1 MCGISA
7 IFGKNNSEFNNI
19 YNLVKEQTH
28 RGPDNNS
35 IKKINS
41 NLIFGHNRLKIVDL
55 SNKANQPFSHKNI
68 SLIFNGM
75 IYNYLEIK
83 KNITNKFYRFKTECP
98 KSY

>member
-41 NLIFGHNRLKIVDL
+41 SYYKVALADGTMPSTKDFVI
-55 SNKANQPFSHKNI
+55 SFSPIK
-68 SLIFNGM
+68 SLDPYIE
-75 IYNYLEIK
+75 IYGE
-83 KNITNKFYRFKTECP
+83 
-98 KSY
+98 